1 MFGPRFRR
9 APALRAASPPPSETD
24 PLRIVPLGV
33 LSILAM
39 AGLGAGAVLLLPDS
53 PHRADAAT
61 GGPAVPTLRSDLRDE
76 LATDAFLSAPD
87 EPADWMLAALDEGL
101 SRLQAPR
108 GAERR
113 IVEVES
119 GDTLMGLLAEAGAAD
134 DEAHAAASA
143 LDGLYDPTKL
153 RIGQPVTV
161 TFDHSGGERVLKA
174 VSLMPEVDR
183 TVTARLA
190 PDGSFRSSEA
200 ERVLESRP
208 VGVEGEIESS
218 LYADATAAGVPDAV
232 VLSLLKT
239 WAYSVDFQR
248 DLQPGDRFAVLFSQD
263 HNPDGSVARLGPVE
277 MARLDLGDKTLT
289 MYRYE
294 SRDGTVDYYDRD
306 GASVQRLL
314 LRTPVDGARLTS
326 RFGARR
332 HPVLGYTRMH
342 RGVDFGA
349 PSGTPI
355 YAAGDGTVE
364 MIGPQRGFG
373 RYIRLRH
380 NNRLSTV
387 YAHMSRFA
395 RLKKGSRVKQGEVI
409 GYIGASGMA
418 TGPHLHYEV
427 LVAGAQVNPLSVDL
441 PTGTTLAG
449 RDKTEFKRR
458 VEAIDRQ
465 FRQLTEEAP
474 VASVARRVDG

>member
-1 MFGPRFRR
+1 
-9 APALRAASPPPSETD
+9 
-24 PLRIVPLGV
+24 LRIAPLGV
-33 LSILAM
+33 LSFLAL
-39 AGLGAGAVLLLPDS
+39 AGLGAGGVLLLPES
-53 PHRADAAT
+53 PHHADAAT
-61 GGPAVPTLRSDLRDE
+61 GGPAAATLRSDLRDQ
-76 LATDAFLSAPD
+76 LAYDTLLPVPD
-87 EPADWMLAALDEGL
+87 ETADWVLAAIDEAL
-101 SRLQAPR
+101 RRPQPPR
-108 GAERR
+108 GTERK
-113 IVEVES
+113 VLEVAA
-119 GDTLMGLLAEAGAAD
+119 GDTLTGLLTEAGIAE
-134 DEAHAAASA
+134 DEAHAAATA
-143 LDGLYDPTKL
+143 LDGFYDPTKL
-153 RIGQPVTV
+153 RIGQPVTLTV
-161 TFDHSGGERVLKA
+161 DRSDGEPVLKA

-183 TVTARLA
+183 TVTARRT
-190 PDGSFRSSEA
+190 PEGGFRSSEA

-208 VGVEGEIESS
+208 VGVAGEIESS

-263 HNPDGSVARLGPVE
+263 HSPDGGIARLGPVE
-277 MARLDLGDKTLT
+277 MARLELGDKTLT
-289 MYRYE
+289 MYRFE

-306 GASVQRLL
+306 GTSVQRLL

-332 HPVLGYTRMH
+332 HPILGYTRMH
-342 RGVDFGA
+342 RGVDFGT

-364 MIGPQRGFG
+364 LIGAQRGYG
-373 RYIRLRH
+373 RVIRLRH
-380 NNRLSTV
+380 SGRLSTA

-395 RLKKGSRVKQGEVI
+395 RLKKGARVKQGDVI
-409 GYIGASGMA
+409 GYVGSSGMA

-449 RDKTEFKRR
+449 RDRAEFKRR

-465 FRQLTEEAP
+465 LRQLTEEAP
-474 VASVARRVDG
+474 VASAGRGIDG

>member
-1 MFGPRFRR
+1 MRI
-9 APALRAASPPPSETD
+9 APIGILSFLAL
-24 PLRIVPLGV
+24 
-33 LSILAM
+33 
-39 AGLGAGAVLLLPDS
+39 AGFGAGIALILPDS

-61 GGPAVPTLRSDLRDE
+61 GRQAVRSDLRDQVAYQA
-76 LATDAFLSAPD
+76 LRPAPQ
-87 EPADWMLAALDEGL
+87 PAADWIVTTLADGL
-101 SRLQAPR
+101 KRPR
-108 GAERR
+108 TGSASERR
-113 IVEVES
+113 VVDVAE
-119 GDTLMGLLAEAGAAD
+119 GDTLMGLLTEAGVAE
-134 DEAHAAASA
+134 DEAHAAAEA
-143 LDGLYDPTKL
+143 LDGLYDPKRL
-153 RIGQPVTV
+153 RIGQPVTL
-161 TFDHSGGERVLKA
+161 TFDRSGGAPVLA
-174 VSLMPEVDR
+174 SVSLMPEVDR
-183 TVTARLA
+183 TVTARRA
-190 PDGSFRSSEA
+190 PDGGFRSSAA
-200 ERVLESRP
+200 ERVLETRP
-208 VGVEGEIESS
+208 VGIQGEIESS

-239 WAYSVDFQR
+239 WAYSVDFER

-263 HNPDGSVARLGPVE
+263 CNPDGSVARLGPVE

-289 MYRYE
+289 MYRFE

-306 GASVQRLL
+306 GTSVRRLL

-332 HPVLGYTRMH
+332 HPILGYTRMH

-364 MIGPQRGFG
+364 IIATQRGYG

-380 NNRLSTV
+380 NGDLSTA
-387 YAHMSRFA
+387 YGHMSRFA
-395 RLKKGSRVKQGEVI
+395 KLEKGDRVRQGEVI
-409 GYIGASGMA
+409 GYVGSSGMA

-427 LVAGAQVNPLSVDL
+427 LVAGSQVNPLSVDL

-449 RDKTEFKRR
+449 RDRAEFKRR

-474 VASVARRVDG
+474 VASVHGANG

>member
-1 MFGPRFRR
+1 
-9 APALRAASPPPSETD
+9 
-24 PLRIVPLGV
+24 LRIAPFGV
-33 LSILAM
+33 LSFLAL
-39 AGLGAGAVLLLPDS
+39 AGLGTGVALVFPDS
-53 PHRADAAT
+53 PHHADAAT
-61 GGPAVPTLRSDLRDE
+61 GSPAAPTLRTDQRDE
-76 LATDAFLSAPD
+76 LAYDALLMAPD
-87 EPADWMLAALDEGL
+87 APAHWVLAALEEGL
-101 SRLQAPR
+101 SRPKAPR
-108 GAERR
+108 GTERR
-113 IVEVES
+113 VVEVSE
-119 GDTLMGLLAEAGAAD
+119 GDTLTGLLTEAGAGD
-134 DEAHAAASA
+134 DEAHAVAVS

-183 TVTARLA
+183 TVTARRA
-190 PDGSFRSSEA
+190 PDGGFRSSEA

-208 VGVEGEIESS
+208 VAVEGRIDSS

-289 MYRYE
+289 MYRFE

-306 GASVQRLL
+306 GTSVRRLL
-314 LRTPVDGARLTS
+314 LRTPIDGARLTS

-332 HPVLGYTRMH
+332 HPILGYTRMH

-364 MIGPQRGFG
+364 MIGPRRGFG

-380 NNRLSTV
+380 NNRLSTA
-387 YAHMSRFA
+387 YGHMSRFA
-395 RLKKGSRVKQGEVI
+395 RLKKGSRVKQGDVI
-409 GYIGASGMA
+409 GYVGSSGMA

-427 LVAGAQVNPLSVDL
+427 LVAGSQVNPLSVDL

-449 RDKTEFKRR
+449 RDRTEFKRR

-465 FRQLTEEAP
+465 FRELTEEAP
-474 VASVARRVDG
+474 VASVGRVNG

>member
-1 MFGPRFRR
+1 M
-9 APALRAASPPPSETD
+9 
-24 PLRIVPLGV
+24 RIAPLGV
-33 LSILAM
+33 LSILAL
-39 AGLGAGAVLLLPDS
+39 AGLGAGAALVLPDS

-61 GGPAVPTLRSDLRDE
+61 GAPGIPTLRPDLRDE
-76 LATDAFLSAPD
+76 LAYDAFLPAAD
-87 EPADWMLAALDEGL
+87 EPADWVLAALDEGL
-101 SRLQAPR
+101 SRPRAPR

-119 GDTLMGLLAEAGAAD
+119 GDTLMGLLVQAGAGD

-143 LDGLYDPTKL
+143 LDGLYDPTRL

-183 TVTARLA
+183 TVTARRA
-190 PDGSFRSSEA
+190 PDGGFRSSET

-263 HNPDGSVARLGPVE
+263 HTPDGGVVRLGPVE

-289 MYRYE
+289 MYRFE
-294 SRDGTVDYYDRD
+294 GRDGTVDYYDRD

-380 NNRLSTV
+380 NNRLSTA

-409 GYIGASGMA
+409 GYVGSSGMA

-449 RDKTEFKRR
+449 RDRAEFKRR

-465 FRQLTEEAP
+465 FRQLTDEAP
-474 VASVARRVDG
+474 VASASRRVDG

>member
-1 MFGPRFRR
+1 MRI
-9 APALRAASPPPSETD
+9 APF
-24 PLRIVPLGV
+24 GV
-33 LSILAM
+33 LSFLAL
-39 AGLGAGAVLLLPDS
+39 AGVGAGVVLILPES
-53 PHRADAAT
+53 PHQADAAT
-61 GGPAVPTLRSDLRDE
+61 GGPAAPTLRSDLREQIAHDT
-76 LATDAFLSAPD
+76 LLPAPD
-87 EPADWMLAALDEGL
+87 EPADWVLAGIAEGL
-101 SRLQAPR
+101 TRSNVPR
-108 GAERR
+108 GTERR
-113 IVEVES
+113 VVEVES
-119 GDTLMGLLAEAGAAD
+119 GDTLTSLLTEAGIAE
-134 DEAHAAASA
+134 DEAHAAATA

-161 TFDHSGGERVLKA
+161 TFDRSGGERVLKT

-183 TVTARLA
+183 TVTARRT
-190 PDGSFRSSEA
+190 PDGDFRSSEA

-208 VGVEGEIESS
+208 VGIAGEIDSS

-263 HNPDGSVARLGPVE
+263 HSPDGGVARLGPVE
-277 MARLDLGDKTLT
+277 MARLELGDKTLT
-289 MYRYE
+289 MYRFE

-306 GASVQRLL
+306 GTSVRRLL

-349 PSGTPI
+349 SSGTPI

-364 MIGPQRGFG
+364 LIATQRGYG
-373 RYIRLRH
+373 RVIRLRH
-380 NNRLSTV
+380 NGRLSTA

-395 RLKKGSRVKQGEVI
+395 RLKKGARVKQGDVI
-409 GYIGASGMA
+409 GYVGSSGMA

-449 RDKTEFKRR
+449 RDRTEFRRR

-474 VASVARRVDG
+474 VASAGRVDG

>member
-1 MFGPRFRR
+1 M
-9 APALRAASPPPSETD
+9 
-24 PLRIVPLGV
+24 RIVPLGV
-33 LSILAM
+33 LSILAL
-39 AGLGAGAVLLLPDS
+39 AGLGAGAFLLLPES
-53 PHRADAAT
+53 PLPAEAAT
-61 GGPAVPTLRSDLRDE
+61 RGPVAPTLRSDLRDQI
-76 LATDAFLSAPD
+76 AYDALLPAPD
-87 EPADWMLAALDEGL
+87 EPADWVLAGIDEGL
-101 SRLQAPR
+101 SRPRVPR

-113 IVEVES
+113 VVEVAE
-119 GDTLMGLLAEAGAAD
+119 GDTLTGLLTEAGIAE
-134 DEAHAAASA
+134 DEAHAAAAS

-161 TFDHSGGERVLKA
+161 TFDRSGGERVLKA

-183 TVTARLA
+183 TVTARRT
-190 PDGSFRSSEA
+190 PDGNFRSSEA

-208 VGVEGEIESS
+208 VGIAGAIESS
-218 LYADATAAGVPDAV
+218 LYADATSAGVPDAV

-263 HNPDGSVARLGPVE
+263 HSPDGSVARLGPVE
-277 MARLDLGDKTLT
+277 MARLELGDKTLT
-289 MYRYE
+289 MYRFE
-294 SRDGTVDYYDRD
+294 SRDGTVDYYDSD
-306 GASVQRLL
+306 GTSVRRLL

-364 MIGPQRGFG
+364 LIGTQRGYG
-373 RYIRLRH
+373 RVIRLQH
-380 NNRLSTV
+380 NGRLSTA

-395 RLKKGSRVKQGEVI
+395 RLKKGARVKQGEVI
-409 GYIGASGMA
+409 GYVGSSGMA

-427 LVAGAQVNPLSVDL
+427 LVAGRQVNPLSVDL

-449 RDKTEFKRR
+449 RDRAEFRRR
-458 VEAIDRQ
+458 VETIDRQ

-474 VASVARRVDG
+474 VASSSRRVDG

>member
-1 MFGPRFRR
+1 MRI
-9 APALRAASPPPSETD
+9 AP
-24 PLRIVPLGV
+24 IGV
-33 LSILAM
+33 LSFLAL
-39 AGLGAGAVLLLPDS
+39 AGLGAGAVLLLPES

-61 GGPAVPTLRSDLRDE
+61 GSPAPTLPSDLRDQIAYDV
-76 LATDAFLSAPD
+76 LIPAPE
-87 EPADWMLAALDEGL
+87 EPADWMLSAVAEGL
-101 SRLQAPR
+101 SRPLDRSGTERQVLEV
-108 GAERR
+108 AE
-113 IVEVES
+113 
-119 GDTLMGLLAEAGAAD
+119 GDTLTGLLTEAGVAE
-134 DEAHAAASA
+134 DEAHAAVSA
-143 LDGLYDPTKL
+143 LDGLYDPTRL
-153 RIGQPVTV
+153 RIGQPITV
-161 TFDHSGGERVLKA
+161 TFDRSGGERVLKA

-183 TVTARLA
+183 TLTARRA
-190 PDGSFRSSEA
+190 PDGGFRSSEA
-200 ERVLESRP
+200 ERVLETRP
-208 VGVEGEIESS
+208 VGIQGEIESS

-232 VLSLLKT
+232 VLGLLKT

-263 HNPDGSVARLGPVE
+263 HNPDGSVARLGSVE
-277 MARLDLGDKTLT
+277 MARLELGDKTLT
-289 MYRYE
+289 MYRFE

-306 GASVQRLL
+306 GTSVRRLL

-364 MIGPQRGFG
+364 LIATQRGYG
-373 RYIRLRH
+373 RVIRLRH
-380 NNRLSTV
+380 NGKLSTA
-387 YAHMSRFA
+387 YAHLSRFA
-395 RLKKGSRVKQGEVI
+395 RLKKGARVKQGDVI
-409 GYIGASGMA
+409 GYVGSSGMA

-427 LVAGAQVNPLSVDL
+427 LVNGSQVNPLSVDL

-449 RDKTEFKRR
+449 RDLAAFKRR

-465 FRQLTEEAP
+465 FRRLTEEAP
-474 VASVARRVDG
+474 VAAIGRVDG